1 MALTSSAVIAAAQ
14 QAETIIPTY
23 QSLRGISDTLQAM
36 KADYTLGTD
45 TDFVAA
51 MDLLYDDISFLFGMF
66 DELETV
72 VGLWETGTGA
82 AGAASIDVLA
92 LTL

>member
-1 MALTSSAVIAAAQ
+1 MALTTSALIAVAQ
-14 QAETIIPTY
+14 QAENIIPTY
-23 QSLRGISDTLQAM
+23 QSMRGISDTLQAM

-51 MDLLYDDISFLFGMF
+51 MDLLYNDITFLFGMF

-72 VGLWETGTGA
+72 VTLWETGTGT

-92 LTL
+92 LTF